1 MKMMNII
8 FLILAI
14 CILVLGLRNLIN
26 PHLGVGLLYII
37 AAINVFQPSVKDYRN
52 NKNKRSLIFS
62 SLIGL
67 AFLFLGINQLQ
78 KLY

>member
-14 CILVLGLRNLIN
+14 CILVLGLGNLIN

-37 AAINVFQPSVKDYRN
+37 AAINVFQPSVKDYCN
-52 NKNKRSLIFS
+52 NKNKKSLIFS